1 MFVTYVLYSVT
12 FNKIYIGYTSSLIER
27 FRSHNFL
34 SQKGYTFKYRPWIV
48 AYVEFFDLKAEL
60 KLSFLNKSFR
70 KKILNDYIKYIEI
83 IIGSLFFQG

>member
-48 AYVEFFDLKAEL
+48 AYVEFFDLKAGALTREKEL
-60 KLSFLNKSFR
+60 KSSVGRRFIREYLKNSGLLSV
-70 KKILNDYIKYIEI
+70 
-83 IIGSLFFQG
+83 G